1 MTEERQR
8 RFRGVLARRQP
19 DLTVLLDKVHKPH
32 NVAAILRSC
41 DATGIGTVHV
51 VPLEGNFR
59 LPRHVAQ
66 GTQKWVEVRRHESF
80 EVAARTLRDDGFTL
94 YAAHLSD
101 HAIDFRQVDYTRK
114 VAVVFGQEKL
124 GLENV
129 AADDVHDHIVIPM
142 QGMVQSLNV
151 SVAAALILY
160 EAERQRMATG
170 SYDHQRIEQEEYDR
184 LLFEWTHPKVAQYCR
199 RHGIP
204 YPPID
209 DTGGIIGRLP
219 EIGVNGNR

>member
-1 MTEERQR
+1 MTEDRQR

-32 NVAAILRSC
+32 NIAAIMRSC
-41 DATGIGTVHV
+41 DATGIGTVHA
-51 VPLEGNFR
+51 VPLAGNFR
-59 LPRHVAQ
+59 PPRHVAQ

-80 EVAARTLRDDGFTL
+80 EMAARTLRNDGFSL

-101 HAIDFRQVDYTRK
+101 HAMDFRQVDYTGK

-129 AADDVHDHIVIPM
+129 AADDIHVHIVIPM
-142 QGMVQSLNV
+142 RGMVRSLNV

-160 EAERQRMATG
+160 EAERQRTAAG
-170 SYDHQRIEQEEYDR
+170 LYDQQRIEQEEYHR
-184 LLFEWTHPKVAQYCR
+184 LLFEWTQPKVAEYCR
-199 RHGIP
+199 RHGMP
-204 YPPID
+204 YPALD
-209 DTGGIIGRLP
+209 DDGGIIGQLP
-219 EIGVNGNR
+219 EIGVSGNR